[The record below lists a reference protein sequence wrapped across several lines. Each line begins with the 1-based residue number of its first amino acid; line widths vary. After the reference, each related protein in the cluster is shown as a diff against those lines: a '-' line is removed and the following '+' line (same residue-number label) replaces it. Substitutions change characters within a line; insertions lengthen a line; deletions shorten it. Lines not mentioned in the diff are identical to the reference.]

1 MWKVVSAR
9 LRGSETELSQ
19 MGEDTDGLVKS
30 TSKLQALV
38 KGITGFDIMQDENT
52 YKDVYDIVLGISKT
66 WKDLNDID
74 RASLLEA
81 LAGKMQSNSLAAA
94 FANPDILEKSYQE
107 ATNSAGS
114 AAEEQKKYQESI
126 QYSIDQTKAKLEEL
140 SQDFLSS
147 SLVKVVINSGGGLI
161 GFLDNAITKGNEL
174 KLTLPTIIG
183 LISSISISKLSDG
196 NLD

>member
-147 SLVKVVINSGGGLI
+147 SLVKGVINSGGGLI

-183 LISSISISKLSDG
+183 LISSISISKLSD
-196 NLD
+196 